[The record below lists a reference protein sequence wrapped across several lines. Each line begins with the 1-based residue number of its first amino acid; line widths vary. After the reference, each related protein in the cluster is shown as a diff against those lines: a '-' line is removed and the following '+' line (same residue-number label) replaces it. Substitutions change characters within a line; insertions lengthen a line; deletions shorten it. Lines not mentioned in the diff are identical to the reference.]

1 MTGTKVSLAVEQ
13 GTGWI
18 TLDGPERR
26 NALNA
31 RAARGLAAVSRD
43 GTGRA
48 SRLAGEPGNPV
59 ETAGWKRQLGE
70 RRSICPFTP
79 NLNES
84 LCMHKVRIR
93 VARRHGRCDHSRI
106 AGQPRRQ

>member
-1 MTGTKVSLAVEQ
+1 MTGTKVSLAVER

-31 RAARGLAAVSRD
+31 RAARGLAARGLAAVSRD

-48 SRLAGEPGNPV
+48 SRLAGKSGNPV
-59 ETAGWKRQLGE
+59 ETAGRE
-70 RRSICPFTP
+70 R
-79 NLNES
+79 
-84 LCMHKVRIR
+84 
-93 VARRHGRCDHSRI
+93 
-106 AGQPRRQ
+106 